1 MEDMARNEL
10 EVDGRTI
17 SLTHLDRVLYP
28 DTGTRKYDVIAYY
41 VGIADAILPHLAARP
56 VTRKRWPSGTGTEPF
71 FEKTMPAG
79 APDWIPR
86 FTIAHSTED
95 KVYPVASSA
104 AVLVWMAQMAAL
116 ELHVPQ
122 WRIDLSE
129 GTGARRTARLVLDLD
144 PGPDVPLSQCAQ
156 VALTIRDVLADAGIE
171 SWPVTSGGKGI
182 HVYGRLPAP
191 VRSDSARAVAKEIAT
206 SLERAYPDDVTASMS
221 KAARPGKVFVDWSQN
236 SSAKTTL
243 SPYSL
248 RGLEQ
253 PWAAAPRKW
262 SELADPDLC
271 QLQYSEVLERFS
283 ASGDLLTGLDGPA
296 PTLPDGVVDL
306 GEYRKHRR
314 VDVDAS
320 VSTRF
325 ARSTIEQDTIST
337 PPSSSTA
344 ATPTPSP
351 TDSTSAPSSTRAET
365 EKAPYSADGEN
376 GTRVPLRPMLAVD
389 ETIEGLGAQDW
400 AFEGKWDGYRL
411 VVRFADGA
419 LRLRSRSGIDM
430 TADFPELGVLREAL
444 SGHSITLDGEVVALD
459 GTGRT
464 DFTLLASRRRRPGEY
479 LLRLYLFDLLEL
491 DGHDLSALPW
501 EQRRALLEELT
512 PWFAAT
518 PIVQIPG
525 LLDGPGDRAVAEA
538 KAHGWEGVV
547 AKRRSSP
554 YRPGSRSPDWRKQ
567 KNWNDVEV
575 VIGGFRMGREGND
588 RNLGSVLV
596 GLPEETGLRYIGRVG
611 TGWTQSQAA
620 DLLAELRDL
629 EIRMCPFVGGVD
641 APVASSAT
649 WVLPKLV
656 ADVRFMDWTST
667 GHLRHPSWRGIRRD
681 KLPGDL

>member
-1 MEDMARNEL
+1 MARNEL

-56 VTRKRWPSGTGTEPF
+56 VTRKRWPLGTGTEPF

-86 FTIAHSTED
+86 FTIAHATED

-248 RGLEQ
+248 RGLDR
-253 PWAAAPRKW
+253 PWAAAPREW

-314 VDVDAS
+314 ADVDAS

-365 EKAPYSADGEN
+365 EQAPYSADGEN

-611 TGWTQSQAA
+611 TGWTHSQAA

>member
-206 SLERAYPDDVTASMS
+206 SLERAYPGDVTASMS

-248 RGLEQ
+248 RGLGQ
-253 PWAAAPRKW
+253 PWAAAPREW

-271 QLQYSEVLERFS
+271 QLQYPEVLERFS
-283 ASGDLLTGLDGPA
+283 ASGDLLTGLDGPT

-314 VDVDAS
+314 ADVDS
-320 VSTRF
+320 VSTRSARTDTGQAAS
-325 ARSTIEQDTIST
+325 ARST
-337 PPSSSTA
+337 A
-344 ATPTPSP
+344 
-351 TDSTSAPSSTRAET
+351 
-365 EKAPYSADGEN
+365 GEN
-376 GTRVPLRPMLAVD
+376 GTVTPLRPMLAVD
-389 ETIEGLGAQDW
+389 ETIDGLSAQDW

-411 VVRFADGA
+411 LVRFSDGE

-430 TADFPELGVLREAL
+430 TADFPELRVLREAL
-444 SGHSITLDGEVVALD
+444 AGHSITLDGEVVALD
-459 GTGRT
+459 GAGRT
-464 DFTLLASRRRRPGEY
+464 DFTLLASRRRKAGEY

-501 EQRRALLEELT
+501 AQRRALLEDLS
-512 PWFAAT
+512 PWFADT
-518 PIVQIPG
+518 PIVQIPD
-525 LLDGPGDRAVAEA
+525 LLDGPGDRAVSEA
-538 KAHGWEGVV
+538 RSNGWEGVV

-554 YRPGSRSPDWRKQ
+554 YRAGSRSPDWRKQ

-596 GLPEETGLRYIGRVG
+596 GLPEETGLRYVGRVG
-611 TGWTQSQAA
+611 TGWTQSQSA
-620 DLLAELRDL
+620 DLLSELREL

>member
-1 MEDMARNEL
+1 M
-10 EVDGRTI
+10 
-17 SLTHLDRVLYP
+17 
-28 DTGTRKYDVIAYY
+28 
-41 VGIADAILPHLAARP
+41 
-56 VTRKRWPSGTGTEPF
+56 
-71 FEKTMPAG
+71 
-79 APDWIPR
+79 
-86 FTIAHSTED
+86 
-95 KVYPVASSA
+95 
-104 AVLVWMAQMAAL
+104 
-116 ELHVPQ
+116 
-122 WRIDLSE
+122 
-129 GTGARRTARLVLDLD
+129 
-144 PGPDVPLSQCAQ
+144 
-156 VALTIRDVLADAGIE
+156 
-171 SWPVTSGGKGI
+171 
-182 HVYGRLPAP
+182 
-191 VRSDSARAVAKEIAT
+191 
-206 SLERAYPDDVTASMS
+206 
-221 KAARPGKVFVDWSQN
+221 
-236 SSAKTTL
+236 
-243 SPYSL
+243 
-248 RGLEQ
+248 
-253 PWAAAPRKW
+253 
-262 SELADPDLC
+262 
-271 QLQYSEVLERFS
+271 
-283 ASGDLLTGLDGPA
+283 
-296 PTLPDGVVDL
+296 
-306 GEYRKHRR
+306 
-314 VDVDAS
+314 
-320 VSTRF
+320 
-325 ARSTIEQDTIST
+325 
-337 PPSSSTA
+337 
-344 ATPTPSP
+344 
-351 TDSTSAPSSTRAET
+351 
-365 EKAPYSADGEN
+365 
-376 GTRVPLRPMLAVD
+376 VPLRPMLAVD
-389 ETIEGLGAQDW
+389 ESIEGLEAHDW
-400 AFEGKWDGYRL
+400 AFEGKWDGYRIL
-411 VVRFADGA
+411 VRFADGD
-419 LRLRSRSGIDM
+419 LRFRSRSGIDM

-629 EIRMCPFVGGVD
+629 EIRLCPFVGGVD

>member
-1 MEDMARNEL
+1 MARNEL